1 MEKTDARIELEKE
14 ELEKISN
21 EFLDEERFL
30 KQEKEIQDHQ
40 KLETLE
46 ITKEVLALDEK
57 AKQTLFDSL
66 ISAISNSQNRDT
78 ILYLTFAKAYKIL
91 RETGIRFGTIETD
104 TELSNRVQSLS
115 AQDRQVL
122 FDSVI
127 SATFNQNS
135 RDTILHILFWKAEK
149 LLTMSGR

>member
-1 MEKTDARIELEKE
+1 MEETDTKIELEKE
-14 ELEKISN
+14 ELEEIS
-21 EFLDEERFL
+21 
-30 KQEKEIQDHQ
+30 KQEIKKEGRQD
-40 KLETLE
+40 LETLE
-46 ITKEVLALDEK
+46 ITKEILALDEK

-104 TELSNRVQSLS
+104 TEFSNRVQSLS

-149 LLTMSGR
+149 LLTESSR

>member
-14 ELEKISN
+14 KLEEIS
-21 EFLDEERFL
+21 
-30 KQEKEIQDHQ
+30 KQEAKKEDRQD
-40 KLETLE
+40 LE
-46 ITKEVLALDEK
+46 ITKEILGLDEK
-57 AKQTLFDSL
+57 SKQTLFDSL
-66 ISAISNSQNRDT
+66 ISSISNSQNRDT
-78 ILYLTFAKAYKIL
+78 ILYLTFVKAYKIL

-104 TELSNRVQSLS
+104 TEFSNRVQSLS
-115 AQDRQVL
+115 AQDRQVV

-149 LLTMSGR
+149 LLTESSR

>member
-1 MEKTDARIELEKE
+1 MEETDTKIELEKE
-14 ELEKISN
+14 ELEEIS
-21 EFLDEERFL
+21 
-30 KQEKEIQDHQ
+30 KQEIKKEGRQD
-40 KLETLE
+40 LETLE
-46 ITKEVLALDEK
+46 ITKEILALDEK

-104 TELSNRVQSLS
+104 TEFSNRVQSLS

>member
-14 ELEKISN
+14 KLEEIS
-21 EFLDEERFL
+21 
-30 KQEKEIQDHQ
+30 KQEAKKEDRQD
-40 KLETLE
+40 LE
-46 ITKEVLALDEK
+46 ITKEILGLDEK
-57 AKQTLFDSL
+57 SKQTLFDSL
-66 ISAISNSQNRDT
+66 ISSISNSQNRDT

-104 TELSNRVQSLS
+104 TEFSNRVQSLS
-115 AQDRQVL
+115 AQDRQVV

-149 LLTMSGR
+149 LLTESSR

>member
-1 MEKTDARIELEKE
+1 MEETDTKIELEKE
-14 ELEKISN
+14 ELEEIS
-21 EFLDEERFL
+21 
-30 KQEKEIQDHQ
+30 KQEIKKEGRQD
-40 KLETLE
+40 LETLE
-46 ITKEVLALDEK
+46 ITKEILALDEK

-104 TELSNRVQSLS
+104 TEFSNRVQSLS
-115 AQDRQVL
+115 AQDRQAL

-149 LLTMSGR
+149 LLTESSR

>member
-14 ELEKISN
+14 KLEEIS
-21 EFLDEERFL
+21 
-30 KQEKEIQDHQ
+30 KQEIKKEDRQD
-40 KLETLE
+40 LE
-46 ITKEVLALDEK
+46 ITKEILALDEK

-104 TELSNRVQSLS
+104 TEFSNRVQSLS

-149 LLTMSGR
+149 LLTESSR

>member
-14 ELEKISN
+14 KLEEIS
-21 EFLDEERFL
+21 
-30 KQEKEIQDHQ
+30 KQEIKKEDRQD
-40 KLETLE
+40 LETLE
-46 ITKEVLALDEK
+46 ITKEILALDEK

-91 RETGIRFGTIETD
+91 RETRFGTIETD
-104 TELSNRVQSLS
+104 TEFSNRVQSLS
-115 AQDRQVL
+115 AQDRQAL

-149 LLTMSGR
+149 LLTESSR